1 MLLNDR
7 IPLYRS
13 ASSVSSKMILR
24 LLVAA
29 AVFAVAVDGGS
40 YALVSRHSL
49 SIVVWWAILL
59 GAATGALPRARPSK
73 IALLTAG
80 LLTAFALWT
89 LSSIAWATSAE
100 KAVLEFDRVV
110 LYLGLY
116 LLVAFGLTRQDVP
129 RFCDGVAI
137 GISGVA
143 ALALASRFFPDLLP
157 AADIPRYLPSA
168 ATRLAYPVDYWN
180 GLAFLLSLAVPLLLR
195 AATAPGSTLRRAAA
209 LAPLPGL
216 AAALYLTS
224 SRGGI
229 AAALL
234 GALVFVA
241 LTDRRWAAAG
251 AVLFAALGSAGSVA
265 LLVGLPELVDGPLGS
280 DEAADQ
286 GRTAALLVPL
296 VCLATGALYGL
307 ACRYL
312 PRPRPSRQLGWG
324 LAGVA
329 TVVALAIG
337 VAAHPLESFE
347 TFRQPPA
354 ERSGEV
360 ALQEHLLSAGGSGR
374 WQFWE
379 AAVDQF
385 ETRPITGRGAGSYE
399 AWWAQNG
406 SFSYFLRD
414 AHSLYLET
422 LGELGLVGFVLL
434 VGALLSGLAAALRPR
449 AHLAA
454 PAAAFAAFCFAAG
467 IDWMW
472 ELTAVALVGVA
483 FLGLLTAAPEPAP
496 WRFPT
501 PARAALGL
509 VALVLISAAAI
520 PLLAQLE
527 LRSSQASA
535 RRENF
540 APAREAALRARDLE
554 PWAAS
559 PYLQL
564 ALVQEEQADLFAAR
578 RSIESAIERDRE
590 DWRLWIVAARVET
603 KLGDIAAARR
613 SLARAVQLNPRSP
626 LFTRQT

>member
-1 MLLNDR
+1 
-7 IPLYRS
+7 
-13 ASSVSSKMILR
+13 MILR

-49 SIVVWWAILL
+49 SIVVWWATLL
-59 GAATGALPRARPSK
+59 GVATGALPRARPSK

-89 LSSIAWATSAE
+89 LASIAWATSAE
-100 KAVLEFDRVV
+100 KAVLEFDRVA
-110 LYLGLY
+110 LYLGIY
-116 LLVAFGLTRQDVP
+116 LLVVLGLTRQDVP

-143 ALALASRFFPDLLP
+143 ALALASRFFPELLP

-241 LTDRRWAAAG
+241 LTHRRWAAAG
-251 AVLFAALGSAGSVA
+251 AVLFAALGSAASVG
-265 LLVGLPELVDGPLGS
+265 LLLGLPELVDGPLGS

-324 LAGVA
+324 LVGVA
-329 TVVALAIG
+329 TVAALAIV
-337 VAAHPLESFE
+337 VAAHPLERIESFK
-347 TFRQPPA
+347 QPPA

-379 AAVDQF
+379 AAADQF

-399 AWWAQNG
+399 AWWTQHG
-406 SFSYFLRD
+406 SFAYFLRD

-434 VGALLSGLAAALRPR
+434 VGALLSGLAASLRPR
-449 AHLAA
+449 AQLAA

-483 FLGLLTAAPEPAP
+483 FLGLLTAARAPAP

-501 PARAALGL
+501 PARVALGL

-535 RRENF
+535 RRESF
-540 APAREAALRARDLE
+540 ASAREAALRARDLE

-613 SLARAVQLNPRSP
+613 SLARAIQLNPRSP
-626 LFTRQT
+626 LFTSSN